1 MMSEPTDDFET
12 ALAELERI
20 VAALDSD
27 ELGLDEAIA
36 LFEEGISHVRA
47 ANRLLE
53 RTQGKVEELISESTG
68 ELERVEFRPPEQTAP
83 PAGDE
88 DES

>member
-1 MMSEPTDDFET
+1 MMPEPPDDFDK

-27 ELGLDEAIA
+27 ELGLDEAMA
-36 LFEEGISHVRA
+36 LFEEGIRHVRA

-53 RTQGKVEELISESTG
+53 ETRGRVEELITRSTG
-68 ELERVEFRPPEQTAP
+68 ELDEVEFSPPEPTDDSDGGGEQR
-83 PAGDE
+83 
-88 DES
+88 

>member
-1 MMSEPTDDFET
+1 MMSEPPDDFEA

-53 RTQGKVEELISESTG
+53 RTQGKVEELITESTG
-68 ELERVEFRPPEQTAP
+68 ELGRVEFRPPEQADSRD
-83 PAGDE
+83 GDE

>member
-1 MMSEPTDDFET
+1 MMPEPLDDFET

-36 LFEEGISHVRA
+36 LFEEGIGHVRA

-53 RTQGKVEELISESTG
+53 RTQGRVEELISESTG
-68 ELERVEFRPPEQTAP
+68 DLREVEFRPPGRLNESEHTA
-83 PAGDE
+83 

>member
-1 MMSEPTDDFET
+1 MMSEPLEDFET

-36 LFEEGISHVRA
+36 LFEEGIGHVRA
-47 ANRLLE
+47 ANQLLE

-68 ELERVEFRPPEQTAP
+68 ELSAVEFRPPDQT
-83 PAGDE
+83 DE
-88 DES
+88 PDGVRDGF

>member
-1 MMSEPTDDFET
+1 MMPEPVDDFEK

-27 ELGLDEAIA
+27 ELGLDEAMA
-36 LFEEGISHVRA
+36 LFEEGILHVRE

-53 RTQGKVEELISESTG
+53 ETRGRVEELITQSTG
-68 ELERVEFRPPEQTAP
+68 EMSEVEFSPPE
-83 PAGDE
+83 PADDSDGDG
-88 DES
+88 DRS